1 MKSIKYK
8 LMLPVIAIMIFF
20 IFIICIQF
28 ITVKNNLQM
37 VKEMNEKSFTTLS
50 KSEDLKLS
58 VVQVQQWLTD
68 ISTTRA
74 AKGFDDG
81 FEEAEKYAQNVKTTL
96 NVLIEINPGQKKELD
111 KIREDFDPY
120 YELGKRMANAYING
134 GPDEGNQI
142 MGEFDKAAKKINSS
156 VDFFKD
162 KSRINVESTI
172 NNIEKS
178 TQKAIFSLIISV
190 LALLIATALVWLS
203 ITKIII
209 KPITLFKKE
218 LNALAENGGDLTRQ
232 IHTYSKDEIGELAL
246 SINKFIAN
254 IRSIIIDVNNCSTSV
269 GEAADAISKCLTDL
283 NSNIEV
289 TSATVQQLSSGME
302 ETAATAEQ
310 MNASSAE
317 METAIDAITA
327 KAQEGTIASREISI
341 RANELKSSA
350 FESQQATQEIYDKE
364 RNKLESALERAKAIE
379 QIRALSD
386 AILQISSQTN
396 LLALNAAIE
405 AARAGEAGKGFA
417 VVADEIR
424 KLAEDSKSTIN
435 EIQRVTKEVVSS
447 VENLSD
453 SSRTIMNFMDSNVKR
468 DYQSML
474 QTGKQYSEDAE
485 FIDSLVSDF
494 STTTEELSANVEGI
508 IKAINEISMT
518 VNRGAA
524 GTQNI
529 AEKTSQIVIEVNEVQ
544 KRMLITMED
553 ARKLKETVLKFSV

>member
-20 IFIICIQF
+20 ILIICIQF
-28 ITVKNNLQM
+28 ITAKNNLQM

-81 FEEAEKYAQNVKTTL
+81 FDEAEKYAQNVKATL
-96 NVLIEINPGQKKELD
+96 NELIKLSPGQKIELN

-120 YELGKRMANAYING
+120 YEMGKRMANAYING

-142 MGEFDKAAKKINSS
+142 MEEFDKTAEKINSE
-156 VDFFKD
+156 VDIFKD

-178 TQKAIFSLIISV
+178 TQKAIFSLIISL
-190 LALLIATALVWLS
+190 LALLVATAFVWLS

-209 KPITLFKKE
+209 KPVMLLKKE

-232 IHTYSKDEIGELAL
+232 IHIYSKDEIGELAL

-269 GEAADAISKCLTDL
+269 GEAALAISKCLTDL

-310 MNASSAE
+310 VNASSTE

-327 KAQEGTIASREISI
+327 KAQEGTTASREISI

-350 FESQQATQEIYDKE
+350 FESQQAAQEIYDKE

-379 QIRALSD
+379 QIRVLSD

-435 EIQRVTKEVVSS
+435 EIQRVTKEVLSS

-529 AEKTSQIVIEVNEVQ
+529 AAKTSKIVVQVNEVQ
-544 KRMLITMED
+544 KLMLITMED